1 MIMMEEEGGGGAARH
16 QKKNAVK
23 LSAVGDNKMDGAT
36 KPSKYRHH
44 TSLII
49 CTIDLQRVKTSLC

>member
-36 KPSKYRHH
+36 KP
-44 TSLII
+44 L
-49 CTIDLQRVKTSLC
+49 